1 MGECVLRAEGAG
13 FKTSL
18 VRPGRATY
26 TVDSVSGWR
35 KERREGERRK
45 GEGMGGRRK
54 GKKDGKLSE

>member
-18 VRPGRATY
+18 VRPGRAAY
-26 TVDSVSGWR
+26 TVDSVSGRR

-45 GEGMGGRRK
+45 GEGIGGAK
-54 GKKDGKLSE
+54 EGKERWEAE